1 LDLEKRRD
9 WRVIKFRTMKPPRT
23 AWHDFPDVLIHA
35 SETAVKQHPSYRAA
49 KRGDA
54 VAAVHLV
61 RDTLNLQQVESL
73 GRMLAG
79 HKPVLV
85 SAHALENQ
93 GVNAI
98 PEVLA
103 DELGIRLGWPVDAGV
118 VQINVVGHTGADGFS
133 RLARQAQFD
142 GTIVPGAEYVLADD
156 FVGMG
161 GTLANLRGFIES
173 HGGKVLAAVALTG
186 KPHSARLKLS
196 ATQLEE
202 LRNKHGKELEHWWQA
217 RFAHAFDALTESEA
231 RYLARTEDADT
242 IRNRIAAA
250 EQAGNRPGG
259 GENQVN
265 P

>member
-1 LDLEKRRD
+1 
-9 WRVIKFRTMKPPRT
+9 MKPPRT

-35 SETAVKQHPSYRAA
+35 SETAVKQHPAHPAA
-49 KRGDA
+49 KSGDA

-61 RDTLNLQQVESL
+61 RDTLNLQQVASL
-73 GRMLAG
+73 GRMQTG
-79 HKPVLV
+79 RKPVLV

-98 PEVLA
+98 PEVFA
-103 DELGIRLGWPVDAGV
+103 DELGKHLGWPVDAGV
-118 VQINVVGHTGADGFS
+118 VQINVVGHTGADGLS

-142 GTIVPGAEYVLADD
+142 GAIVSGDEHVLVDD

-161 GTLANLRGFIES
+161 GTLANLRGHIES
-173 HGGKVLAAVALTG
+173 HGGNVLAAVALTG
-186 KPHSARLKLS
+186 KPHSARLNPS
-196 ATQLEE
+196 ATQLEA
-202 LRNKHGKELEHWWQA
+202 LRNKHGKELEHWWHA

-231 RYLARTEDADT
+231 RYLARTPDADT

-259 GENQVN
+259 GENEIA